1 MQRIVGTISNR
12 AAVVKR
18 IYKTRRIELKR
29 FYLPNY
35 LYFVTSVIE
44 SRRKIFANNVNIN
57 VLLDSFCHYRKEQGF
72 KIVAFCILPDHF
84 HWLIIPAKRTD
95 ISQIMKS
102 VRGFSARKINKESN
116 QCGRLWQHQFLDH
129 IIRKDEDYK
138 QHIYYIHNN
147 PVKHGLV
154 EEAED
159 YPWSSYRNYYLDDDS
174 LFRIDKL
181 PL

>member
-1 MQRIVGTISNR
+1 M
-12 AAVVKR
+12 KR

-29 FYLPNY
+29 FYLANY
-35 LYFVTSVIE
+35 LYFITSVTE
-44 SRRKIFANNVNIN
+44 NRRKVFTNHANISA
-57 VLLDSFCHYRKEQGF
+57 LLDSFERYRKEQGF

-84 HWLIIPAKRTD
+84 HWLIIPAERTD

-102 VRGFSARKINKESN
+102 VRGFSARKINKENN
-116 QCGRLWQHQFLDH
+116 QYGRLWQRQFLDH

-147 PVKHGLV
+147 AVKHGLV
-154 EEAED
+154 EQPED
-159 YPWSSYRNYYLDDDS
+159 YLWSSYRNYYLDDDS
-174 LFRIDKL
+174 LFRIDKF

>member
-1 MQRIVGTISNR
+1 M
-12 AAVVKR
+12 KR
-18 IYKTRRIELKR
+18 IYKTKRIELKR

-44 SRRKIFANNVNIN
+44 NRRKIFTDNVNIN
-57 VLLDSFCHYRKEQGF
+57 MLLNSFDYYRKEQGF
-72 KIVAFCILPDHF
+72 KIVAFCILLDHF
-84 HWLIIPAKRTD
+84 HWLIIPSERAD

-102 VRGFSARKINKESN
+102 VHGFSARKINKENN
-116 QCGRLWQHQFLDH
+116 QCGKLWQHQFLDH

-154 EEAED
+154 KEPKD
-159 YPWSSYRNYYLDDDS
+159 YLWSSYRNYYLDDDS
-174 LFRIDKL
+174 LFRIDRL
-181 PL
+181 LL